1 MQATFAT
8 RAALGCILAAIPV
21 VTAAMGNSGSSGATV
36 SPSMNVPSFD
46 AAAEYRK
53 GIDALKAQQ
62 FADAKKSFA
71 KVLGVAPRDSN
82 TNFLAGMADAGL
94 NDLKGA
100 AKHYEK
106 AVSADEKLIPAQQEL
121 AITYV
126 KLGDMV
132 RAQATLGK
140 LQKLN
145 ASCNGTCKEA
155 DKLKQAI
162 DAVQAAIG
170 QPPRAEL
177 QTDPPFL
184 FASAKAGDTAYLQ
197 AVSLINEHRYP
208 EAIDALQRARTTFG
222 AHPDVLTYL
231 GFANRK
237 LHRYDVAIGY
247 YRLALAAAPNHKG
260 ATEYYGELMVERG
273 DMSSA
278 KRMLAKLDNL
288 CTFGCAEADELRR
301 WVDAK
306 GAPAL

>member
-1 MQATFAT
+1 MQTT
-8 RAALGCILAAIPV
+8 LTVRVALGCILAASPV
-21 VTAAMGNSGSSGATV
+21 IASAMGSSGGGAT
-36 SPSMNVPSFD
+36 STPSLNAPQFD

-62 FADAKKSFA
+62 FADAKKSFGR
-71 KVLGVAPRDSN
+71 VLGVAPNDAN

-100 AKHYEK
+100 ARHYEK
-106 AVSADEKLIPAQQEL
+106 AVNADGKLIPAQQEL

-126 KLGDMV
+126 KLGDMA

-140 LQKLN
+140 LQRLN
-145 ASCNGTCKEA
+145 DSCKGTCKDA
-155 DKLKQAI
+155 DQLKQAI
-162 DAVQAAIG
+162 GAVQAAIG
-170 QPPRAEL
+170 QPPHAEL
-177 QTDPPFL
+177 KTDPPFL

-197 AVSLINEHRYP
+197 AVSLINEHRYQQ
-208 EAIDALQRARTTFG
+208 AIDALDRARTTFG

-237 LHRYDVAIGY
+237 LHRYDIAVGY
-247 YRLALAAAPNHKG
+247 YRQALAAAPNHKG

-273 DMSSA
+273 DMTGA
-278 KRMLAKLDNL
+278 KRMLAKLDSL
-288 CTFGCAEADELRR
+288 CTFGCAEAEELRR

-306 GAPAL
+306 GAPAP

>member
-1 MQATFAT
+1 MQATFTA
-8 RAALGCILAAIPV
+8 RAIFGCILAATPV
-21 VTAAMGNSGSSGATV
+21 MASAMGSGGGATA
-36 SPSMNVPSFD
+36 SPSLNVPQFD

-62 FADAKKSFA
+62 FADAKKSFG
-71 KVLGVAPRDSN
+71 KVLGVAPGDAN

-106 AVSADEKLIPAQQEL
+106 AVNADGKLVPAQQEL

-126 KLGDMV
+126 KLGDMA

-145 ASCNGTCKEA
+145 DACKGTCKEA
-155 DKLKQAI
+155 DQLKQAI
-162 DAVQAAIG
+162 GAVQAAIG

-177 QTDPPFL
+177 KTDPPFL
-184 FASAKAGDTAYLQ
+184 FASAKAGDSAYLQ
-197 AVSLINEHRYP
+197 AVSLINEHRYQQ
-208 EAIDALQRARTTFG
+208 AIDALERARTTFG

-237 LHRYDVAIGY
+237 LHHYDVAIGY
-247 YRLALAAAPNHKG
+247 YQQALAAAPNHRG

-273 DMSSA
+273 DMA
-278 KRMLAKLDNL
+278 GARRMLAKLDML
-288 CTFGCAEADELRR
+288 CTFGCAEAEELRR
-301 WVDAK
+301 WVDSK
-306 GAPAL
+306 GAPAP

>member
-1 MQATFAT
+1 MHATFAV
-8 RAALGCILAAIPV
+8 RAAFGCAIAAVPAISG
-21 VTAAMGNSGSSGATV
+21 AMGNSGSSGATV
-36 SPSMNVPSFD
+36 SPSMNVPAFD

-71 KVLGVAPRDSN
+71 RVLGTAPADAN

-106 AVSADEKLIPAQQEL
+106 AVRADEKLIPAQQEL
-121 AITYV
+121 AITYA
-126 KLGDMV
+126 KLGDSAK
-132 RAQATLGK
+132 AQATLAR

-145 ASCNGTCKEA
+145 DACKGACKEA
-155 DKLKQAI
+155 DQLKQAI

-177 QTDPPFL
+177 QTEPPFL

-197 AVSLINEHRYP
+197 AVSLINEHRYQD
-208 EAIDALQRARTTFG
+208 AIDALQRARTTFG

-237 LHRYDVAIGY
+237 LGRYDVAVSY
-247 YRLALAAAPNHKG
+247 YRQALAAAPNHKG

-273 DMSSA
+273 EMTGA
-278 KRMLAKLDNL
+278 KHMLAKLDNL
-288 CTFGCAEADELRR
+288 CTFGCAEADALRR
-301 WVDAK
+301 WVEAK
-306 GAPAL
+306 REPAP